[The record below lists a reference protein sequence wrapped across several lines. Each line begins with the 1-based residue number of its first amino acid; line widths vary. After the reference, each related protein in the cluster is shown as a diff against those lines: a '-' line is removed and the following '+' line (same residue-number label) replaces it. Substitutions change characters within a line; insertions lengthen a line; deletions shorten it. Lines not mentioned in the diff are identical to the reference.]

1 MTNGEVGR
9 SEFSKKMVVKFVKA
23 ITLIVYAAL
32 FLYVQNN
39 IFKIWNWT
47 NSNIK
52 QKYGFIF

>member
-9 SEFSKKMVVKFVKA
+9 PEFSKKMVVKFVKA

-32 FLYVQNN
+32 FLYVQDN